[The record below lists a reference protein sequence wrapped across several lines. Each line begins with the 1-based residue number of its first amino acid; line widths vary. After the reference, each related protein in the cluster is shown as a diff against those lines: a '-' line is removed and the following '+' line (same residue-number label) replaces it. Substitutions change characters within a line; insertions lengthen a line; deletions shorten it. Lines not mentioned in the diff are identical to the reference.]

1 MGGLLGVF
9 QKGVDL
15 PQGLA
20 ADDAGDFQRKLGQHL
35 TVLHDHDA
43 ASVPGD
49 AVDGKGHVLVICADA
64 DDVVAVM
71 GDGGGHRA
79 GFQTVALEVADADV
93 AGIFMPLYNGH
104 FQNVLGYV
112 HPSGVACVLGDDLP
126 RHHADDAPQTG
137 VGKVRGRKHRQVEG
151 VVGALVQVFRDLGQG
166 EVLHNAVVVDPLAP
180 LVHRHH
186 VEVLQILHNGEVRK
200 ISGGDGAPVIQQEV
214 PGGVETGYLYGHDGV
229 GTHGDSFPADVIDVT
244 LFQQIAGVL
253 VVGAEHAAAEIFLG
267 LDQGHQSLQ
276 IPGGGAL
283 PDHDEL
289 TQFQFFHGVVN
300 VRALVVGVDTGGN
313 VGVQVGAGKTG
324 GVAVDLLVVRLR
336 RNDLGNGGGV
346 GGDHA
351 GEIHHFRKTQHPGVV
366 EKAVDIP
373 VVQIRAAFVQRR
385 RRDAGGDHKLGVHRQ
400 PFRGAEHIVD
410 AVGAHDVGD
419 LMGVGDNG
427 GGAVG
432 DDCPGKLRGGN
443 QTGFQMDVGVDE
455 AGADD
460 LAGHVHFVPAFVAA
474 EAHDQTLRH
483 GNVAGVQLP
492 GKHVDI
498 GGVFQNQIGFLPP
511 GGDINDVQL
520 F

>member
-1 MGGLLGVF
+1 M
-9 QKGVDL
+9 
-15 PQGLA
+15 
-20 ADDAGDFQRKLGQHL
+20 
-35 TVLHDHDA
+35 
-43 ASVPGD
+43 
-49 AVDGKGHVLVICADA
+49 
-64 DDVVAVM
+64 
-71 GDGGGHRA
+71 
-79 GFQTVALEVADADV
+79 
-93 AGIFMPLYNGH
+93 
-104 FQNVLGYV
+104 
-112 HPSGVACVLGDDLP
+112 
-126 RHHADDAPQTG
+126 
-137 VGKVRGRKHRQVEG
+137 
-151 VVGALVQVFRDLGQG
+151 
-166 EVLHNAVVVDPLAP
+166 
-180 LVHRHH
+180 
-186 VEVLQILHNGEVRK
+186 
-200 ISGGDGAPVIQQEV
+200 
-214 PGGVETGYLYGHDGV
+214 
-229 GTHGDSFPADVIDVT
+229 
-244 LFQQIAGVL
+244 
-253 VVGAEHAAAEIFLG
+253 
-267 LDQGHQSLQ
+267 
-276 IPGGGAL
+276 
-283 PDHDEL
+283 
-289 TQFQFFHGVVN
+289 
-300 VRALVVGVDTGGN
+300 VGVDTGGN

-385 RRDAGGDHKLGVHRQ
+385 RRNAGGDHKLGVHRQ

-419 LMGVGDNG
+419 LVGVGDNG